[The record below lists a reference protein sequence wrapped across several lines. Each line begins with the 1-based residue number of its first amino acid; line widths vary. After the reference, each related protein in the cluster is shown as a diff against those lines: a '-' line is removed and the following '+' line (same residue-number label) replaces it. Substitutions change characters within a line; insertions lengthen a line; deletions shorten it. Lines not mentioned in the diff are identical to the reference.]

1 MGGNPGQ
8 LNLVE
13 FIMFSL
19 LFSYLPAA
27 IVWDVAPGFDI
38 FFISPRW
45 YGLLFA
51 AGFIIGYLIMEKF
64 FKFEQQNTKDLDPL
78 SMYMVISTIIGARLG
93 HCLFYAPDYY
103 LSNPIEIIKVWE
115 GGLASHGG
123 AIGILIGLF
132 LFVRRHPKYTYLCIL
147 DRIAIV
153 AALAGSFIRLGNFF
167 NSEIYGYKTDVP
179 WAVIFKKVDDI
190 PRHPVQMYES
200 ISYMFIFFVL
210 LLIYNR
216 YKGKTP
222 SGLLLGLFMFLI
234 FGVRLIMEI
243 WKIEQADFNLA
254 ANLKVGQ
261 ILSIPFVIV
270 GAVLIIRALRKR

>member
-1 MGGNPGQ
+1 
-8 LNLVE
+8 
-13 FIMFSL
+13 MFSL
-19 LFSYLPAA
+19 LFSILPAA
-27 IVWDVAPGFDI
+27 IVWDVEPGFEI

-51 AGFIIGYLIMEKF
+51 AGFIVGYLIMEKF

-132 LFVRRHPKYTYLCIL
+132 LFVRRHPQYTYLWIL

-153 AALAGSFIRLGNFF
+153 TALAGSFIRLGNFF

-200 ISYMFIFFVL
+200 ISYMFIFFIL
-210 LLIYNR
+210 LFIYNR
-216 YKGKTP
+216 YKGKAP
-222 SGLLLGLFMFLI
+222 SGLLIGLFMFLI
-234 FGVRLIMEI
+234 FGVRLVMEI

-254 ANLKVGQ
+254 ANFKVGQ
-261 ILSIPFVIV
+261 ILSIPFVLV